1 MSTLHSFGRKAGHAA
16 DRILKKSSDMLE
28 VGKVKLT
35 VTREEHKI
43 DEACY
48 RIGAKIFELYK
59 DSDDAPN
66 DIAADIAEIKERKA
80 RIDYLT
86 TKVNVE
92 AEEETDDF
100 GEEVIIDITEDVP
113 DEEKAEAEE
122 KKDGA
127 ESE

>member
-1 MSTLHSFGRKAGHAA
+1 MNYVYDVITGDIEARREKGEILAKMKVNNSNVSPKDYGVKENEEMFKNQLSKA
-16 DRILKKSSDMLE
+16 
-28 VGKVKLT
+28 KVEK
-35 VTREEHKI
+35 
-43 DEACY
+43 
-48 RIGAKIFELYK
+48 
-59 DSDDAPN
+59 
-66 DIAADIAEIKERKA
+66 DIAEIKERKA